1 MLRRILLNKHMN
13 IPQFMSLQGFTKR
26 QTKSDFMAAL
36 VVTAIAIPESL
47 GFAAIIGLPLE
58 TGLYCALLAPIVF
71 ALLTSSKH
79 LIVGADSA
87 TAALVASGAATIAAR
102 GTDGYLSA
110 VALLTFIVGLLLV
123 VLSVA
128 RFGFLADLI
137 SKPVFI
143 GFLAGIGIQ
152 LMLAKMPEMLGLD
165 VHGSALAVIQGV
177 AQSLPAIDW
186 VTALFAGI
194 SLLVIFLANR
204 RKLPGP
210 LIALVAGVVVMV
222 SFPKLGNS
230 IETIP
235 AINEGLPVLGLPDF
249 NVDSVVTLIPATIAI
264 AIVIIAQSSA
274 VIRSSASR
282 FNEKVDDNR
291 DLNALGFGNM
301 ASSLTG
307 GFVINGSPPRTIAA
321 ELSGGRTQMVNV
333 FMAIMVAAIL
343 LFFTDS
349 MQYIPVAT
357 LGAIVFSIG
366 LHLFNVPQLRA
377 IWQAR
382 RGEWAVAMIALV
394 SVVAF
399 GVQYGVL
406 IAVAT
411 SIVERLRRQ
420 YRPSDEFMVY
430 DGELAEWAEQRLAQH
445 HKHRSAPSGL
455 LAYRFDGSLF
465 FENTSYF
472 TRRITTAIDKAK
484 QPVKYVIIDAGSI
497 NDIDYTA
504 AETIRNLHQTLNAQ
518 DIHLAFAHVS
528 PHLLHVMK
536 RHSLTEVIGKNHLYP
551 SLESAVFDVPS
562 SKRST
567 VEMAQRL
574 KLPSTEY
581 VVIGGGVLD
590 ALGIRETNDVDLVV
604 SSKIYKQFRQK
615 GWKEYI
621 QDDGK
626 KIISHN
632 GYQLMQTYVGRSLK
646 DLKKNSFKHQGVP
659 FMSLEDLTICKQK
672 IGRKKDLDD
681 IVQIEQYLLA
691 KASEQ
696 K

>member
-1 MLRRILLNKHMN
+1 
-13 IPQFMSLQGFTKR
+13 MSLQGFTKN

-102 GTDGYLSA
+102 GTDGYVSA
-110 VALLTFIVGLLLV
+110 VTLLTFIVGLLLV
-123 VLSVA
+123 VLSAA

-143 GFLAGIGIQ
+143 GFLAGIGLQ
-152 LMLAKMPEMLGLD
+152 LMVAKLPDMLGLD
-165 VHGSALAVIQGV
+165 IQGSAVV
-177 AQSLPAIDW
+177 VFREVVQSLSAVDW
-186 VTALFAGI
+186 PTALFAVL
-194 SLLVIFLANR
+194 SLLLIFAANR

-210 LIALVAGVVVMV
+210 LLALVGGIVVML
-222 SFPKLGNS
+222 SFPKLHDT
-230 IETIP
+230 IATIP
-235 AINEGLPVLGLPDF
+235 AVNGGFPMLGLPDF
-249 NVDSVVTLIPATIAI
+249 NFDNIVLLVPATIAI
-264 AIVIIAQSSA
+264 VIVIIAQSSA
-274 VIRSSASR
+274 VIRNSASR
-282 FNEKVDDNR
+282 FNEKIDDNR
-291 DLNALGFGNM
+291 DLNALGFGNI

-307 GFVINGSPPRTIAA
+307 GFAINGSPPRTIAS
-321 ELSGGRTQMVNV
+321 EMSGGRTQMVNI

-349 MQYIPVAT
+349 LQYVPVAT

-366 LHLFNVPQLRA
+366 LHLFNTQQLRA

-382 RGEWAVAMIALV
+382 RAEWAVAMIALV
-394 SVVAF
+394 SVVLF

-406 IAVAT
+406 IAVAM

-420 YRPSDEFMVY
+420 YRPSDEFMLY
-430 DGELAEWAEQRLAQH
+430 DGKLAEWAEQRLAKH
-445 HKHRSAPSGL
+445 HKHRSSPPGL
-455 LAYRFDGSLF
+455 LIYRFGGSLF

-472 TRRITTAIDKAK
+472 SRRITTAIENAK
-484 QPVKYVIIDAGSI
+484 EPVKYVIVDAGSI

-518 DIHLAFAHVS
+518 DIQLGFAHVS
-528 PHLLHVMK
+528 PHLLYLMK
-536 RHSLTEVIGKNHLYP
+536 RHSLTEIIGKRHLYP
-551 SLESAVFDVPS
+551 SLESAVFDVPT

-567 VEMAQRL
+567 VEMVQRL
-574 KLPSTEY
+574 KIPSSEY

-590 ALGIRETNDVDLVV
+590 ALSIRETNDVDLVV
-604 SSKIYKQFRQK
+604 SSKVYKQFKQK

-632 GYQLMQTYVGRSLK
+632 GYQLMQTYVGYSLS
-646 DLKKNSFKHQGVP
+646 DLKQRSFIHKDVS
-659 FMSLEDLTICKQK
+659 FMGLEDLLTCKRK
-672 IGRKKDLDD
+672 IGRQKDLED
-681 IVQIEQYLLA
+681 IRYIEQYLLA
-691 KASEQ
+691 QSSNQ
-696 K
+696 KMHSSVK

>member
-1 MLRRILLNKHMN
+1 
-13 IPQFMSLQGFTKR
+13 MSLEGFTKR

-102 GTDGYLSA
+102 GTDGYISA
-110 VALLTFIVGLLLV
+110 VTLLTFIVGLLLV
-123 VLSVA
+123 VLSAA

-143 GFLAGIGIQ
+143 GFLAGIGLQ
-152 LMLAKMPEMLGLD
+152 LMVAKLPDMLGLD
-165 VHGSALAVIQGV
+165 IQGSAVV
-177 AQSLPAIDW
+177 VFREVVQSLSLVEWP
-186 VTALFAGI
+186 TALFAVL
-194 SLLVIFLANR
+194 SLLLIFVANR

-210 LIALVAGVVVMV
+210 LLALVGGIVVML
-222 SFPKLGNS
+222 SFPKLHDT
-230 IETIP
+230 IDTIP
-235 AINEGLPVLGLPDF
+235 ALNGGFPMLGIPDF
-249 NVDSVVTLIPATIAI
+249 NFDNIVLLVPATIAI
-264 AIVIIAQSSA
+264 VIVIIAQSSA
-274 VIRSSASR
+274 VIRNSASR
-282 FNEKVDDNR
+282 FNEKIDDNR
-291 DLNALGFGNM
+291 DLNALGFGNI

-307 GFVINGSPPRTIAA
+307 GFAINGSPPRTIAS
-321 ELSGGRTQMVNV
+321 EMSGGRTQMVNI

-349 MQYIPVAT
+349 LQYVPVAT

-366 LHLFNVPQLRA
+366 LHLFNVSQLRA

-382 RGEWAVAMIALV
+382 RAEWAVAMIALV
-394 SVVAF
+394 SVVLF

-406 IAVAT
+406 IAVAM

-420 YRPSDEFMVY
+420 YRPSDEFMLY
-430 DGELAEWAEQRLAQH
+430 DGKLAEWAEQRLAKH
-445 HKHRSAPSGL
+445 HKHRSSPPGL
-455 LAYRFDGSLF
+455 LIYRFGGSLF

-472 TRRITTAIDKAK
+472 SRRITTAIENAK
-484 QPVKYVIIDAGSI
+484 EPVKYVIIDAGSI

-518 DIHLAFAHVS
+518 DIQLGFAHVS
-528 PHLLHVMK
+528 PHLLYLMK
-536 RHSLTEVIGKNHLYP
+536 RHSLTEIIGKRHLYP
-551 SLESAVFDVPS
+551 SLESAVFDVPT

-567 VEMAQRL
+567 VEMVQRL
-574 KLPSTEY
+574 KLPISEY

-590 ALGIRETNDVDLVV
+590 ALSIRETNDVDLVV
-604 SSKIYKQFRQK
+604 SSKVYKQFKQK

-632 GYQLMQTYVGRSLK
+632 GYQLMQTYVGYSLS
-646 DLKKNSFKHQGVP
+646 DLKPRSFLHKDIS
-659 FMSLEDLTICKQK
+659 FMGLEDLLTCKRK
-672 IGRKKDLDD
+672 IGRQKDLED
-681 IVQIEQYLLA
+681 IRYIEQYLLA
-691 KASEQ
+691 QGSNQ
-696 K
+696 KMHSSVK

>member
-1 MLRRILLNKHMN
+1 
-13 IPQFMSLQGFTKR
+13 MSLQGFTKN

-152 LMLAKMPEMLGLD
+152 LMVAKLPEMLGLTI
-165 VHGSALAVIQGV
+165 HGSAVAVAKEV
-177 AQSLPAIDW
+177 AQSLSLIDW
-186 VTALFAGI
+186 ATALFATA
-194 SLLVIFLANR
+194 SLLVIFVANR

-222 SFPKLGNS
+222 SFPKLSDS
-230 IETIP
+230 IATVP
-235 AINEGLPVLGLPDF
+235 AINQGLPLLGLPSFDF
-249 NVDSVVTLIPATIAI
+249 DAMVTLIPATIAI

-343 LFFTDS
+343 LFFTES

-366 LHLFNVPQLRA
+366 LHLFNVSQLRA

-382 RGEWAVAMIALV
+382 RAEWAVAMIALV
-394 SVVAF
+394 SVVLF

-420 YRPSDEFMVY
+420 YRPNDEFMVY
-430 DGELAEWAEQRLAQH
+430 DGKLAEWAEQRLAQH

-455 LAYRFDGSLF
+455 LVYRFGGSLF

-472 TRRITTAIDKAK
+472 SRRITTAIDNAK

-518 DIHLAFAHVS
+518 DIQLAFAHVS
-528 PHLLHVMK
+528 PHLLYLMK
-536 RHSLTEVIGKNHLYP
+536 RHSLTEVIGKHHLYP
-551 SLESAVFDVPS
+551 SLESAVFDVPT

-567 VEMAQRL
+567 VEMVQRL
-574 KLPSTEY
+574 KIPGSEY

-590 ALGIRETNDVDLVV
+590 ALNIRETNDVDMVV
-604 SSKIYKQFRQK
+604 SSKMYKQFKQK

-632 GYQLMQTYVGRSLK
+632 GYQLMQTYVGKSLH
-646 DLKKNSFKHQGVP
+646 DLKKRSFMHQGVC
-659 FMSLEDLTICKQK
+659 FMSLDDLADCKRK
-672 IGRKKDLDD
+672 MGRQKDLDD
-681 IVQIEQYLLA
+681 IAYIEQYLLA
-691 KASEQ
+691 QPNDQ

>member
-1 MLRRILLNKHMN
+1 MN
-13 IPQFMSLQGFTKR
+13 IPQFMSLEGFTKR

-102 GTDGYLSA
+102 GTDGYVSA
-110 VALLTFIVGLLLV
+110 VTLLTFIVGLLLV
-123 VLSVA
+123 VLSAA

-143 GFLAGIGIQ
+143 GFLAGIGLQ
-152 LMLAKMPEMLGLD
+152 LMVAKLPDMLGLD
-165 VHGSALAVIQGV
+165 IQGSAVV
-177 AQSLPAIDW
+177 VFREVVQSLSAVDW
-186 VTALFAGI
+186 PTALFAVL
-194 SLLVIFLANR
+194 SLLLIFVANR

-210 LIALVAGVVVMV
+210 LLALVGGIVVML
-222 SFPKLGNS
+222 SFPKLHDT
-230 IETIP
+230 IATIP
-235 AINEGLPVLGLPDF
+235 AVNGGFPMLGLPDF
-249 NVDSVVTLIPATIAI
+249 NFDNIVLLVPATIAI
-264 AIVIIAQSSA
+264 VIVIIAQSSA
-274 VIRSSASR
+274 VIRNSASR
-282 FNEKVDDNR
+282 FNEKIDDNR
-291 DLNALGFGNM
+291 DLNALGFGNI

-307 GFVINGSPPRTIAA
+307 GFAINGSPPRTIAS
-321 ELSGGRTQMVNV
+321 EMSGGRTQMVNI

-349 MQYIPVAT
+349 LQYVPVAT

-366 LHLFNVPQLRA
+366 LHLFNVSQLRA

-382 RGEWAVAMIALV
+382 RAEWAVAMIALV
-394 SVVAF
+394 SVVLF

-406 IAVAT
+406 IAVAM

-420 YRPSDEFMVY
+420 YRPSDEFMLY
-430 DGELAEWAEQRLAQH
+430 DGKLAEWAEQRLAKH
-445 HKHRSAPSGL
+445 HKHRSSPPGL
-455 LAYRFDGSLF
+455 MIYRFGGSLF

-472 TRRITTAIDKAK
+472 SRRITTAIENAK
-484 QPVKYVIIDAGSI
+484 EPVKYVIVDAGSI

-518 DIHLAFAHVS
+518 DIQLGFAHVS
-528 PHLLHVMK
+528 PHLLYLMK
-536 RHSLTEVIGKNHLYP
+536 RHSLTEIIGKRHLYP
-551 SLESAVFDVPS
+551 SLESAVFDVPT

-567 VEMAQRL
+567 VEMVQRL
-574 KLPSTEY
+574 KLPISEY

-590 ALGIRETNDVDLVV
+590 ALSIRETNDVDLVV
-604 SSKIYKQFRQK
+604 SSKVYKQFKQK

-632 GYQLMQTYVGRSLK
+632 GYQLMQTYVGYSLS
-646 DLKKNSFKHQGVP
+646 DLKQRSFVHKDVS
-659 FMSLEDLTICKQK
+659 FMGLEDLLTCKRK
-672 IGRKKDLDD
+672 IGRQKDLED
-681 IVQIEQYLLA
+681 IRYIEQYLLA
-691 KASEQ
+691 QGSNQ
-696 K
+696 KMHSSVK